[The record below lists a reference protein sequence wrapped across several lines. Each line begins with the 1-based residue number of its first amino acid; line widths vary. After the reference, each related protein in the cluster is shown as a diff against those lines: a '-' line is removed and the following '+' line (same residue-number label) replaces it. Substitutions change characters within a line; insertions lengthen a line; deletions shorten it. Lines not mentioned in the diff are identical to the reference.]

1 MLRKFNR
8 RKTPRKNFSVDTVY
22 QGLLLDKATP
32 EEKTTFVD
40 NKVARKDFDD
50 DRFCNMLL
58 QKDKM
63 MFNKLLG
70 HQTKRLY
77 PFYPSFIPIVD
88 KKHVL
93 SHSEYYWTSNTI
105 EYKCIRCGNPTISF
119 LGDFSLKNVIC
130 GHCIEDYY
138 INKKGIF
145 DKRLHE
151 HEYSKFRQ
159 NFYQFNKDHLRQVF
173 KKLLKRERS
182 MYIDTDIHKSLK
194 ISYTKNLKG
203 ITQMFNSLIE

>member
-77 PFYPSFIPIVD
+77 PFYP
-88 KKHVL
+88 
-93 SHSEYYWTSNTI
+93 
-105 EYKCIRCGNPTISF
+105 
-119 LGDFSLKNVIC
+119 
-130 GHCIEDYY
+130 
-138 INKKGIF
+138 
-145 DKRLHE
+145 
-151 HEYSKFRQ
+151 
-159 NFYQFNKDHLRQVF
+159 
-173 KKLLKRERS
+173 
-182 MYIDTDIHKSLK
+182 
-194 ISYTKNLKG
+194 
-203 ITQMFNSLIE
+203 